1 MLQLTEGKKK
11 RRNLDSVWWCFSE
24 PKKAEE
30 PADKNDDTEDTSAA
44 DIQNPAEYRELFQV
58 NSRKG
63 KWIFVFMACLFVLE
77 TLCGNLQWQLVLV
90 YLLV

>member
-1 MLQLTEGKKK
+1 MAEKVGNIFAATY
-11 RRNLDSVWWCFSE
+11 RRCCFSE